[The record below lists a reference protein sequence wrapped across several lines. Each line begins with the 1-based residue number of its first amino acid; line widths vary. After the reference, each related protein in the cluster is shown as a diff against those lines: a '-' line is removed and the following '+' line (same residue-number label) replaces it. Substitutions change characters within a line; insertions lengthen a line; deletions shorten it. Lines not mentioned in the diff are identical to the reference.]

1 MSKLLLAILL
11 ILTVSCASNAPTV
24 TSRTQIYDRA
34 SHTYQKAQEYFA
46 LAKYDKALSL
56 LHEAH
61 RDFASIDSTDA
72 VIATAIDIAH
82 TYYKQGD
89 YDNATAM
96 LTTLLTLYP
105 VKSSPELKADI
116 LILRAN
122 VLVAQGNS
130 DTAVK
135 VANEAMSNC
144 LSNLCK
150 GKAFNLLAKIAIKNL
165 RHQEAF
171 EHSLQAL
178 LLLPDATS
186 ERANALRL
194 TAYALI
200 ELRQFDEALKH
211 LQTALQIDKSFEASS
226 KIKTDLLLMTVALSN
241 LSRCDEAKDTLR
253 RALMIQDVN
262 IPERLMT
269 SAKDSVRGCLN
280 QSKKD

>member
-1 MSKLLLAILL
+1 MSKLLLAVVLF
-11 ILTVSCASNAPTV
+11 LTVSCASNAPTV
-24 TSRTQIYDRA
+24 VSRTQIFDRA
-34 SHTYQKAQEYFA
+34 SGTYQKAQEYFA

-89 YDNATAM
+89 LDNATSM
-96 LTTLLTLYP
+96 ITRLLTLYP

-116 LILRAN
+116 LMLQTNILI
-122 VLVAQGNS
+122 AQGNS
-130 DTAVK
+130 V
-135 VANEAMSNC
+135 VASQIVNEAMSNC
-144 LSNLCK
+144 LSNFCK
-150 GKAFNLLAKIAIKNL
+150 GKVFNLLAKIALKNS

-171 EHSLQAL
+171 ELCLQAL
-178 LLLPDATS
+178 LLLPDVTS

-194 TAYALI
+194 IAEALI
-200 ELRQFDEALKH
+200 ELRQFDDSLKH
-211 LQTALQIDKSFEASS
+211 LQAALQIDKSLEASS
-226 KIKTDLLLMTVALSN
+226 KIKTDLLLITVALSN

-253 RALMIQDVN
+253 RALMIHDVN
-262 IPERLMT
+262 IPEKLMT